1 MFGSDPVIFRELP
14 VIQKII
20 DDETWLEGERRRC
33 YVSPFDSVV
42 QERVCAIVLEI
53 GSDLRASIVRSLARR
68 APGPPDET
76 SGEPSD
82 SAAA

>member
-1 MFGSDPVIFRELP
+1 MLCSDAILFRELP

-33 YVSPFDSVV
+33 YVPPHDAVV
-42 QERVCAIVLEI
+42 QERVCSIVLEI
-53 GSDLRASIVRSLARR
+53 GHELRVSIVRSMVASPKAEIASPPT
-68 APGPPDET
+68 APAA
-76 SGEPSD
+76 